1 MTTVKE
7 LLSCSRDLPG
17 DSAQRDG
24 EIILGHCLGKS
35 GTWLYTWP
43 ENSVEPTQVER
54 FRTLLARRAQ
64 GEPVAY
70 LVGRREFW
78 SMNLRVDNS
87 TLIPRPETETL
98 VEWALELDMP
108 EEARVADL
116 GTGSGAIALA
126 LARERPAWDVTGVD
140 VSASALQVAA
150 ANAREYNLE
159 RVALVQS
166 NWFDALDG
174 QRFNLLVANP
184 PYVDAR
190 DIHLTRGDV
199 RFEPHSALVSADQG
213 LADLANIIETAPS
226 HLHAGGYLLLEHG
239 FEQGAPV
246 REMLATRGFST
257 ITTRCD
263 IAGQPRIS
271 GGLFDAQR

>member
-1 MTTVKE
+1 MATVKE
-7 LLSCSRDLPG
+7 LLNCSRDLPG

-24 EIILGHCLGKS
+24 EILLGHCLGKS
-35 GTWLYTWP
+35 RTWLYTWP
-43 ENSVEPTQVER
+43 ENSVEPTQVDR

-108 EEARVADL
+108 EEARLADL

-140 VSASALQVAA
+140 VSASALQVAG

-166 NWFDALDG
+166 DWFDALDG
-174 QRFNLLVANP
+174 QRFDLLVANP
-184 PYVDAR
+184 PYLDAQ

-199 RFEPHSALVSADQG
+199 RFEPDSALVSADQG

-226 HLHAGGYLLLEHG
+226 HLHSGGYLLLEHG

-246 REMLATRGFST
+246 REMLAARGFST

-271 GGLFDAQR
+271 GGLFDAQ